1 MSPLRVTRKACDST
15 TSRPG
20 NRAPRW
26 ARTMDSSGTMPPAGA
41 ATSRGREDGHSAAPR
56 WGGPTGPLGSRTAR
70 LSRRSPRWGNEW
82 PGARVG
88 ALGVRT
94 GATFSAN
101 HRSSDVCSAG
111 ASSLQSRIRAPSAAS
126 ASATVRKQRY
136 WRATSGRSR
145 IAIASSCSA
154 GVRPS
159 GERSTIPRA
168 TWCFRDPTS
177 TMKNWSRLVLKI
189 VRRRSRAS
197 SGDPGSSAN
206 ARTRA
211 LNSSADRRLL
221 MNWSAAGRAASS
233 VFAGSVGTRSSLN
246 VSRLVSSVVP
256 RLAGEFSTSGAAD
269 HSGTRSERAATA
281 SADSVTASRH
291 DPEQPHPPF
300 HVPEHAPH
308 GPAARFLT
316 ASVFQRQPQR
326 GTAAPQ
332 RQAPVRDRDHGGL
345 PGDGR
350 GGSAERGDALEPI
363 GRRARHTIA
372 LLDRPCESCRR
383 DHAPRPAPCR
393 ELVELVRAALRALPR
408 CDDVV
413 REHELGYQNER
424 ETRRTHP
431 PLDLELDL
439 RREAAGLDDRAQP
452 ARRLRVATEDV
463 TRLELE

>member
-1 MSPLRVTRKACDST
+1 
-15 TSRPG
+15 
-20 NRAPRW
+20 
-26 ARTMDSSGTMPPAGA
+26 
-41 ATSRGREDGHSAAPR
+41 
-56 WGGPTGPLGSRTAR
+56 
-70 LSRRSPRWGNEW
+70 
-82 PGARVG
+82 
-88 ALGVRT
+88 
-94 GATFSAN
+94 
-101 HRSSDVCSAG
+101 
-111 ASSLQSRIRAPSAAS
+111 
-126 ASATVRKQRY
+126 Y

-189 VRRRSRAS
+189 VRKRSRAS
-197 SGDPGSSAN
+197 SGDPGSSASV
-206 ARTRA
+206 RTRA

-269 HSGTRSERAATA
+269 H
-281 SADSVTASRH
+281 
-291 DPEQPHPPF
+291 P
-300 HVPEHAPH
+300 PH
-308 GPAARFLT
+308 GPAARLLT
-316 ASVFQRQPQR
+316 ASVLQGQPQR

-332 RQAPVRDRDHGGL
+332 RQAPVRYRDHGGL

-350 GGSAERGDALEPI
+350 GGRAERGDALEPI
-363 GRRARHTIA
+363 GRRARHTVA
-372 LLDRPCESCRR
+372 LLDRPCKSCRR

-413 REHELGYQNER
+413 REHELGHQHER
-424 ETRRTHP
+424 ETGR
-431 PLDLELDL
+431 
-439 RREAAGLDDRAQP
+439 
-452 ARRLRVATEDV
+452 
-463 TRLELE
+463 